1 MYISKHQS
9 ADFKWRHYT
18 AEIILLCVR
27 WYLRYRLSYR
37 DLKEM
42 MHERGLE
49 LDHSAI
55 CRWVQHYGPTMQ
67 KRMTK
72 YLKSPNRSWRVDETY
87 IKIKGEWHYLYRAVD
102 SDGQTIDFYLSKKRD
117 HQAAKQFFKKMHGL
131 KRTKEPRTMN
141 VDKNAAYPL
150 AFSQL
155 QEEGLFV
162 RSKLRRKKYLNNIIE
177 QDHRRVKWKN
187 RHAMGFF
194 NFTSAKRTI
203 QGIEAMHMLFKGQI
217 KGITN
222 SVSSINKFVES
233 LFGLEAV
240 TC

>member
-1 MYISKHQS
+1 MLAK
-9 ADFKWRHYT
+9 
-18 AEIILLCVR
+18 ILATL
-27 WYLRYRLSYR
+27 
-37 DLKEM
+37 
-42 MHERGLE
+42 
-49 LDHSAI
+49 
-55 CRWVQHYGPTMQ
+55 P
-67 KRMTK
+67 
-72 YLKSPNRSWRVDETY
+72 
-87 IKIKGEWHYLYRAVD
+87 
-102 SDGQTIDFYLSKKRD
+102 KRD